1 MESLKNG
8 LVLLWTLAMLST
20 VSYAQSFNNV
30 PVDVGSG
37 DQSET
42 SIAIRLSKF
51 LMSGCGPTPRK
62 RISMDALTL

>member
-1 MESLKNG
+1 MSSLKNG
-8 LVLLWTLAMLST
+8 LLALCIFM
-20 VSYAQSFNNV
+20 VIPAEGYAQSFNNV

-42 SIAIRLSKF
+42 SIAICLSKF

-62 RISMDALTL
+62 RISMDTLTF